1 MVFHWYTQ
9 GTQEKHA
16 SAQIR
21 IKQMKPTQ
29 KGRSVCQ
36 AAEKKILARGPS
48 NQGCGMVARQKN
60 RTAGG
65 ALGRARE
72 RKRGSRD
79 ARRRGSGME

>member
-21 IKQMKPTQ
+21 IKKWNPRQRGDRFVRPRK
-29 KGRSVCQ
+29 
-36 AAEKKILARGPS
+36 KKILARRPS
-48 NQGCGMVARQKN
+48 NHGRGMVARQKN